1 MRLWRI
7 CGERWA
13 ASAFD
18 GAGARKT
25 GGRWNRKGEAVVY
38 TSTSLALA
46 ALELFVHLDP
56 SEMPDDLV
64 TIALDVPHDVPV
76 RQIEQADLPR
86 NWREYPA
93 PERLKEIGS
102 EWYRS
107 GSELLLVVPSAVVPL
122 ENNALINPAHPDF
135 SRCEAR
141 RPAPFHFD
149 PRMWK

>member
-7 CGERWA
+7 CRDRWA
-13 ASAFD
+13 VSGFD
-18 GAGARKT
+18 GKGARQT

-38 TSTSLALA
+38 TSLALA

-64 TIALDVPHDVPV
+64 TIALDVPDDVAI
-76 RQIEQADLPR
+76 RRISKSDLPR
-86 NWREYPA
+86 NWRNYPA

-102 EWYRS
+102 KWIRTGE
-107 GSELLLVVPSAVVPL
+107 ELLMIVPSAVVPL
-122 ENNALINPAHPDF
+122 ETNVLINPAHADF
-135 SRCEAR
+135 ARCSAGS
-141 RPAPFHFD
+141 PAPFHFD